1 MPKATARIVP
11 PSWMP
16 SFDFSIE
23 QPPIVSK
30 TPTVFKPPGR
40 VWEGATVPLP
50 IKNQVS
56 EANAFSGGS
65 GGSRTKKL
73 STGRALRARLFF

>member
-30 TPTVFKPPGR
+30 TPTVSKPPGR

-50 IKNQVS
+50 IENQVS
-56 EANAFSGGS
+56 VANSLTGGP
-65 GGSRTKKL
+65 GGNRAEKL

>member
-1 MPKATARIVP
+1 MLKATARIVP

-23 QPPIVSK
+23 QPPSVSEVL
-30 TPTVFKPPGR
+30 TVFKPPGR
-40 VWEGATVPLP
+40 VWEGATAPLP
-50 IKNQVS
+50 IKNWVS
-56 EANAFSGGS
+56 EANSLDRGVWGE
-65 GGSRTKKL
+65 RTEKL